1 MELLWLLL
9 VVLVLAVVVGLVAL
23 QRRRRS
29 GSVLSVD
36 SVRRPGGEP

>member
-1 MELLWLLL
+1 MDFLWVLL
-9 VVLVLAVVVGLVAL
+9 VVLVLAVAVALVVL